1 MKLTPHEASFRT
13 MMFVAAK
20 KEGIVKPKYPEITVK
35 LVGED
40 GNIFNLMG
48 LVQKALRKGGVSK
61 EERSQFL
68 EEVTQSNSYDQALQV
83 IMQWVEVE

>member
-1 MKLTPHEASFRT
+1 ME
-13 MMFVAAK
+13 
-20 KEGIVKPKYPEITVK
+20 PKYPEITVK

-48 LVQKALRKGGVSK
+48 KVQKALRKGGVSK
-61 EERSQFL
+61 QETGMFL